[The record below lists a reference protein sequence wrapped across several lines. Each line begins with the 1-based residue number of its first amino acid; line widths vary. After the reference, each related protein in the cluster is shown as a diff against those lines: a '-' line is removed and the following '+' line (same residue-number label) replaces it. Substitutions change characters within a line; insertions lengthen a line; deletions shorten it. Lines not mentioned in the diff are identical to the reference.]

1 MDDLERTFSWNLGMM
16 SYAVS
21 DIAKQLNE
29 ITDNSSKEEINDNF
43 KLLAN
48 KIEEIEK
55 KIYNMKSA
63 MEAVIKQNQ
72 KEINKLRLDF
82 ENDKRNRENALRRMH

>member
-1 MDDLERTFSWNLGMM
+1 MDDLERTFSLKLGMM
-16 SYAVS
+16 SYTVS
-21 DIAKQLNE
+21 DITKQLTE
-29 ITDNSSKEEINDNF
+29 ITDDSSKEEINDNF
-43 KLLAN
+43 KLIAT

-55 KIYNMKSA
+55 KIHNMKNA

-82 ENDKRNRENALRRMH
+82 DNDKRNRENALKKMR

>member
-1 MDDLERTFSWNLGMM
+1 MDELERTFIRNLGMM

-21 DIAKQLNE
+21 DITKQLNE
-29 ITDNSSKEEINDNF
+29 ITDNSSKEEVNDNF

-55 KIYNMKSA
+55 KIYNMKNA